1 MPTEI
6 ISGLWFGDIDS
17 LKNPNFF
24 TDNDI
29 NIIINLTDC
38 NYKIDKKV
46 SYINVPLSS
55 YNIYS
60 MKNVIDKIIENIHNN
75 IELNNIYVYCING
88 IKISQ
93 LVCSLFLLKL
103 LIISFIFKG
112 KLLQNSLISF
122 INGSNISFL
131 ESYNSLCQPPLF
143 DFLTDFSFSFIPNIQ
158 LVKSS
163 LKVTLVSLLINS
175 HICVCH
181 IGVGH
186 IKSCLIIF
194 LLGLGLGIIVC
205 LYIK

>member
-24 TDNDI
+24 NDNDI

-88 IKISQ
+88 LTISP
-93 LVCSLFLLKL
+93 LVCSLYLLK
-103 LIISFIFKG
+103 FG
-112 KLLQNSLISF
+112 KLNKYDI
-122 INGSNISFL
+122 
-131 ESYNSLCQPPLF
+131 PPIL
-143 DFLTDFSFSFIPNIQ
+143 
-158 LVKSS
+158 KS
-163 LKVTLVSLLINS
+163 KNDQVLIN
-175 HICVCH
+175 IDEYDN
-181 IGVGH
+181 
-186 IKSCLIIF
+186 LI
-194 LLGLGLGIIVC
+194 
-205 LYIK
+205 

>member
-24 TDNDI
+24 YDNDI

-88 IKISQ
+88 VTISP
-93 LVCSLFLLKL
+93 LVCSLYLLKY
-103 LIISFIFKG
+103 G
-112 KLLQNSLISF
+112 KLNKYDI
-122 INGSNISFL
+122 
-131 ESYNSLCQPPLF
+131 PPIL
-143 DFLTDFSFSFIPNIQ
+143 
-158 LVKSS
+158 KS
-163 LKVTLVSLLINS
+163 KNDQVLIN
-175 HICVCH
+175 IDEYDN
-181 IGVGH
+181 
-186 IKSCLIIF
+186 LI
-194 LLGLGLGIIVC
+194 
-205 LYIK
+205 